1 MESLYLL
8 VKCEKKQLTCQGG
21 VCDLYGSS
29 GACNRKLVNPKK
41 QLACFGNTYYEYMP
55 LRKLKRGRF

>member
-8 VKCEKKQLTCQGG
+8 IESEKIILKCEG
-21 VCDLYGSS
+21 VCDLYGGS